1 MLPRIFVDADGPA
14 FMACVAYE
22 KDVLL
27 WGNFVREQSEVER
40 RLEVCK
46 AKAVDIIDTWVNMLR
61 STRAAGGNTLT
72 QTEQQ
77 MYINLT
83 DNEIT
88 DLLLAEN
95 FYTAT
100 AAKVV
105 LCFTGPD
112 NFRTGVLPE
121 YKANRAAE
129 KPAHY
134 WEVVAYLKENYSYTE
149 ASVLEADDLLGI
161 YGSAPEDWI
170 ISPDKDMKTLVAN
183 FFHIRKAKEPDVYLA
198 DQHRADYWWM
208 HQTITG
214 DSVDG
219 YRGAPGAGAK
229 AADNALSGLTNLSEM
244 WAAVTQVYET
254 QHHKYKQREKFITH
268 SAYTEALMNARCAR
282 ILRPGDY
289 NENTGEVKLWTP

>member
-46 AKAVDIIDTWVNMLR
+46 AKAVDIINTWVDML
-61 STRAAGGNTLT
+61 TPIRAAGT
-72 QTEQQ
+72 
-77 MYINLT
+77 
-83 DNEIT
+83 
-88 DLLLAEN
+88 
-95 FYTAT
+95 
-100 AAKVV
+100 AKVI

-112 NFRTGVLPE
+112 NFRTKVLPE

-129 KPAHY
+129 KPDHY
-134 WEVVAYLKENYSYTE
+134 TEVVSHLKQSYSYIE

-161 YGSAPEDWI
+161 YGSSPDDWI
-170 ISPDKDMKTLVAN
+170 ISPDKDMKTLAAN
-183 FFHIRKAKEPDVYLA
+183 FFHIRKAKEPDVYPA
-198 DQHRADYWWM
+198 DQERADYWWM

-219 YRGAPGAGAK
+219 Y
-229 AADNALSGLTNLSEM
+229 
-244 WAAVTQVYET
+244 ET
-254 QHHKYKQREKFITH
+254 QYHKYKQREKFVTH

>member
-1 MLPRIFVDADGPA
+1 MKLPRIFVDADGPA
-14 FMACVAYE
+14 FMACVAFE
-22 KDVLL
+22 KDTLL

-40 RLEVCK
+40 RLAVCK
-46 AKAVDIIDTWVNMLR
+46 AKAVDIIDTWVNMLS
-61 STRAAGGNTLT
+61 STRAAGV
-72 QTEQQ
+72 
-77 MYINLT
+77 
-83 DNEIT
+83 
-88 DLLLAEN
+88 
-95 FYTAT
+95 
-100 AAKVV
+100 AKVV

-129 KPAHY
+129 KPDHY
-134 WEVVAYLKENYSYTE
+134 WEVVAYLKESYSYTK
-149 ASVLEADDLLGI
+149 ARVLEADDLLGI

-219 YRGAPGAGAK
+219 YKGAPGAGTK
-229 AADNALSGLTNLSEM
+229 AADNALLGLRSLSEM
-244 WAAVTQVYET
+244 WTAAIRVYET
-254 QHHKYKQREKFITH
+254 QHHKYKQREKFVTD
-268 SAYTEALMNARCAR
+268 SAYAEALMNARCAR

>member
-46 AKAVDIIDTWVNMLR
+46 AKAVDIINTWVDML
-61 STRAAGGNTLT
+61 TPIRAAGT
-72 QTEQQ
+72 
-77 MYINLT
+77 
-83 DNEIT
+83 
-88 DLLLAEN
+88 
-95 FYTAT
+95 
-100 AAKVV
+100 AKVI

-112 NFRTGVLPE
+112 NFRTKILPE

-129 KPAHY
+129 KPDHY
-134 WEVVAYLKENYSYTE
+134 TEVVSHLKQSYSYIE

-161 YGSAPEDWI
+161 YGSSPDDWI
-170 ISPDKDMKTLVAN
+170 ISPDKDMKTLAAN
-183 FFHIRKAKEPDVYLA
+183 FFHIRKAKEPDVYPA
-198 DQHRADYWWM
+198 DQERADYWWM

-219 YRGAPGAGAK
+219 YKGAPGAGTK
-229 AADNALSGLTNLSEM
+229 AADNALRGLTNLSEM
-244 WAAVTQVYET
+244 WTAVTQVYET
-254 QHHKYKQREKFITH
+254 QYHKYKQREKFVTH